1 MKIHP
6 MENSSSTPS
15 ESRFDS
21 LPKLVFNPAT
31 QVRGR
36 VVIFNTLTNTFTVHM
51 LGPTL
56 TLRSIVLR
64 SPQHRIHCMPIRAFV
79 KKVDLSMAGVRVGE
93 GLVDGLVKVLPRSVV
108 AMRVLGWYRTLYVV
122 RYVEKV
128 EDVRTLDI

>member
-1 MKIHP
+1 
-6 MENSSSTPS
+6 
-15 ESRFDS
+15 
-21 LPKLVFNPAT
+21 
-31 QVRGR
+31 
-36 VVIFNTLTNTFTVHM
+36 
-51 LGPTL
+51 
-56 TLRSIVLR
+56 
-64 SPQHRIHCMPIRAFV
+64 MPIRAFV